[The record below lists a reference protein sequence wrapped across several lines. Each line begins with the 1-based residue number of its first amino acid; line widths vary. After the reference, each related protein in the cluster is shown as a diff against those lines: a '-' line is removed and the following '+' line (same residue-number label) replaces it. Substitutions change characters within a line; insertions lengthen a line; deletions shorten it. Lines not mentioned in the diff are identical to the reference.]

1 MKSLLAGLLVGA
13 ALVCAPA
20 QAQTVSDATPEQAA
34 EIYGALTYLLAAD
47 ETCAILGVPMRAA
60 AVLMQI
66 TAASVGEGKIDGL
79 YDLARQRLAEVRGES
94 GCGNLARDPVL
105 AQANN
110 LVRTEMVVS
119 QLAWDKLLQANGGEC
134 GTFIS
139 ISGARPVY
147 SSDTEAYKAARDRSL
162 VSLITESASMLRNQF
177 AASPNLAQLEQIS
190 TELAGRLEAL
200 ACDNPDF
207 SEILLDSGVGFGLGM
222 DGGELMLNPDHYAL
236 VDDSPWAAINSARIF
251 RSMLD
256 DGFMADGYLAV
267 DNSFFAYRMA
277 RSNRENTFAVRKSTA
292 TWFDADTDDELPAA
306 QIIFGML
313 TDNRIAV
320 AVYAFNGA
328 PSAVDVMIETADTA
342 SRLVE
347 IGTYDVLHSGGDTS
361 YGLYVVEAED
371 AEKLLAAD
379 KLRISVRH
387 YGDQISNLKEW
398 DLPDVAALNKA
409 IAYAA
414 APQPQ

>member
-34 EIYGALTYLLAAD
+34 QIYGALTYLLAAD

-66 TAASVGEGKIDGL
+66 TAAKVGETTIDGQD
-79 YDLARQRLAEVRGES
+79 DLARQRLAEVRGES
-94 GCGNLARDPVL
+94 GCGNVARDPVL

-110 LVRTEMVVS
+110 LVRTETVVS

-134 GTFIS
+134 GTFLS
-139 ISGARPVY
+139 ITGKRPAY
-147 SSDTEAYKAARDRSL
+147 SSATEAEKAARDRSL

-177 AASPNLAQLEQIS
+177 ASSPNLAQLEQVATVLS
-190 TELAGRLEAL
+190 GRLDAL

-207 SEILLDSGVGFGLGM
+207 SEILLDSGVGLGLGL

-236 VDDSPWAAINSARIF
+236 VDDSPWAAINAARIF

-267 DNSFFAYRMA
+267 ENSFFAYRMA

-292 TWFDADTDDELPAA
+292 TWIDADTDEELPAA
-306 QIIFGML
+306 QIIFGVL
-313 TDNRIAV
+313 TDNRIAIAMRSFDGVPV
-320 AVYAFNGA
+320 AIDA
-328 PSAVDVMIETADTA
+328 MIEAAGTAA
-342 SRLVE
+342 RLVE
-347 IGTYDVLHSGGDTS
+347 IGTYDVAHGESAS
-361 YGLYVVEAED
+361 IHNLYVVEAED
-371 AEKLLAAD
+371 AEKLLAAET
-379 KLRISVRH
+379 LRISLRH
-387 YGDQISNLKEW
+387 QGGLVSTLKEW

>member
-13 ALVCAPA
+13 AIVCAPA

-60 AVLMQI
+60 AVLMQNK
-66 TAASVGEGKIDGL
+66 AASVGEAKVDGL
-79 YDLARQRLAEVRGES
+79 YDLAQQRLAEVRGES
-94 GCGNLARDPVL
+94 GCGNLARDPLL
-105 AQANN
+105 AQANS

-119 QLAWDKLLQANGGEC
+119 QLAWARLLQANGGEC
-134 GTFIS
+134 GTFLS
-139 ISGARPVY
+139 ITGKRPAY
-147 SSDTEAYKAARDRSL
+147 SHATEAEKAARDRSL

-177 AASPNLAQLEQIS
+177 AASPNLAQLEQVATALS
-190 TELAGRLEAL
+190 ERLDAL

-207 SEILLDSGVGFGLGM
+207 AEILLDFGSGFGLGG
-222 DGGELMLNPDHYAL
+222 DELMPSLDHYAL
-236 VDDSPWAAINSARIF
+236 VEDSPWAAISTARIF
-251 RSMLD
+251 RHMLD
-256 DGFMADGYLAV
+256 DGFMADGYLSV

-277 RSNRENTFAVRKSTA
+277 RSNRESTFAVSKSTA
-292 TWFDADTDDELPAA
+292 TWFDADTDEELPAA
-306 QIIFGML
+306 QIIFGVL

-320 AVYAFNGA
+320 AMRAFDGVPVA
-328 PSAVDVMIETADTA
+328 IDAMIEAAGTAA
-342 SRLVE
+342 RLVE
-347 IGTYDVLHSGGDTS
+347 VGTYDIAYGDAAT
-361 YGLYVVEAED
+361 LYNLYAAEPED

-379 KLRISVRH
+379 TLRISIRH
-387 YGDQISNLKEW
+387 QGGLVSNLKEW
-398 DLPDVAALNKA
+398 DLPNVAALNKA